1 LFDTTFLTSRRLEL
15 QKIAARKSTRSRA
28 AKQGA
33 LQRRSRSHAQKPAG
47 EEGNRRRTR
56 AEQKNGEGFEVTRE
70 GPTTDDPRSSNPGAQ
85 NQLLKSDGKPTGTRS
100 EKKRKRIPKK
110 KVKN

>member
-70 GPTTDDPRSSNPGAQ
+70 GLTTDDPRSSNPEAQ

-100 EKKRKRIPKK
+100 EKKRKGIQKK
-110 KVKN
+110 R